1 MKFQFET
8 IRSFSF
14 SLAFFSIY
22 IYIYIIRRSYKNI
35 RY

>member
-22 IYIYIIRRSYKNI
+22 IYIRRSYKNI